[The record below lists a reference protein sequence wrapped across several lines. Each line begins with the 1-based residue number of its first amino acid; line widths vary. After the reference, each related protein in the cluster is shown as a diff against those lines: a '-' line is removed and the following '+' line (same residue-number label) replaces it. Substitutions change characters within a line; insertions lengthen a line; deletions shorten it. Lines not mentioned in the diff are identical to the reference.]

1 VTSSVPWSPAPGSLD
16 RGRLGICG
24 TFVSIMSDR
33 GATIELIA
41 DLVGHKD
48 TATTWI
54 VYRHQLR
61 PVILKGAK
69 LMNAAAEGRLRDLKG
84 R

>member
-1 VTSSVPWSPAPGSLD
+1 MVAGAGITGSGTPRDL
-16 RGRLGICG
+16 RH

>member
-1 VTSSVPWSPAPGSLD
+1 MDARDL
-16 RGRLGICG
+16 RH

-48 TATTWI
+48 TATTWK

-61 PVILKGAK
+61 PVITKGAE
-69 LMNAAAEGRLRDLKG
+69 LLDEAIEGQTSRPKG
-84 R
+84 TNSEPMAP